1 MKAVVYPADRFG
13 CGSFRMRW
21 PGEACAAA
29 GHDVTVV
36 AQDRRT
42 VRLVMEGDLV
52 KDVLVEPGV
61 DVVVMQ
67 RVTHAYMAQAV
78 GVLRA
83 KGIAVVV
90 DVDDDLSSIHPS
102 NPAWRMH
109 HPGNEGKRLE
119 GSRQVHR
126 HSWRNLAAAC
136 RDATLVTV
144 STPALLDVYARHGR
158 GHVLP
163 NYLPDY
169 YYGLPRTDSDTV
181 GWPGSFHSHPNDP
194 EVVGGAVA
202 RLVDEGASFVMR
214 GDPSGAGKAL
224 GLAEDPA
231 GGAVAIEEWPRAVA
245 SLGIGIAPLADTR
258 FNAAKSW
265 LKAAELS
272 ACGVPWVASPRAEY
286 RRLHALGAG
295 VLADRPR
302 VWYRELKRLRE
313 SAALRQELSEAGRA
327 VAEQLRLRDN
337 AWRWHEAWSRAYEV
351 QQTTPRTAV
360 AV

>member
-1 MKAVVYPADRFG
+1 MI
-13 CGSFRMRW
+13 W
-21 PGEACAAA
+21 PGNACAAA

-36 AQDRRT
+36 GQDRRA

-78 GVLRA
+78 GVMRS

-102 NPAWRMH
+102 NPAWAMH
-109 HPGNEGKRLE
+109 HPGNEGKRR
-119 GSRQVHR
+119 GGQVHH
-126 HSWRNLAAAC
+126 HSWRHLARAC

-144 STPALLDVYARHGR
+144 STPALLNVYARHGR
-158 GHVLP
+158 GALLP

-169 YYGLPRTDSDTV
+169 YYGLLRADSDV
-181 GWPGSFHSHPNDP
+181 IGWPGSYHSHPNDP
-194 EVVGGAVA
+194 ESVGGAIA
-202 RLVDEGASFVMR
+202 RLVDEGATFVMR
-214 GDPSGAGKAL
+214 GDSTGAGRAF
-224 GLAEDPA
+224 GLAADPV
-231 GGAVAIEEWPRAVA
+231 GGGVPIEEWPRAVA

-258 FNAAKSW
+258 FNSCKSW
-265 LKAAELS
+265 LKPLEMS
-272 ACGVPWVASPRAEY
+272 ACGVPWVGSPRAEY
-286 RRLHALGAG
+286 QRLHALGAG

-302 VWYRELKRLRE
+302 AWHRELKRLRE
-313 SAALRQELSEAGRA
+313 SAALRQELSDAGRA
-327 VAEQLRLRDN
+327 VAERLRLRDH
-337 AWRWHEAWSRAYEV
+337 AWRWMDAWSHAYEV
-351 QQTTPRTAV
+351 QQATRRAQV